1 MTDVQITTPAEDTT
15 SLGYQ
20 QRFAAALPQA
30 IIGRPLNELDI
41 DRLAGSSGCS
51 KGFMNA
57 LAPIKTDA
65 QFQARKEAAGA
76 PECSS
81 CGTARRSL
89 PQPKPSTKT
98 RLRPT
103 FMAGPMRRTATIHR
117 KRSFSV
123 TSVLNEWQA
132 RRVSRTG
139 TDNRYELEP
148 SCVGQL
154 GSRKA
159 EQPHAR

>member
-65 QFQARKEAAGA
+65 QF
-76 PECSS
+76 
-81 CGTARRSL
+81 
-89 PQPKPSTKT
+89 
-98 RLRPT
+98 
-103 FMAGPMRRTATIHR
+103 
-117 KRSFSV
+117 
-123 TSVLNEWQA
+123 
-132 RRVSRTG
+132 
-139 TDNRYELEP
+139 
-148 SCVGQL
+148 
-154 GSRKA
+154 
-159 EQPHAR
+159 